1 MSDPVELGDRM
12 LRTGEAATLAW
23 LSQMVTIALEGYAVS
38 RPPATMPAQVGPTAI
53 GMSTPTSSSPRQRE
67 TRRMGSG
74 TSGTTCGPARCTGN
88 ADLNAQA
95 LDWCD
100 TVTNALIQR
109 TTHGAS

>member
-1 MSDPVELGDRM
+1 VSDPVELGGGM
-12 LRTGEAATLAW
+12 LRTAEAATLAW
-23 LSQMVTIALEGYAVS
+23 LSQMVAIALEGYAVS

-67 TRRMGSG
+67 TWRMRSS
-74 TSGTTCGPARCTGN
+74 TSGTTCGPASCTGN
-88 ADLNAQA
+88 AALNAQV

-109 TTHGAS
+109 TTYRAS